1 MVWIAWNSSECLIRA
16 SSLELVC
23 SVLFVR
29 LGWLDR
35 GGLFKFVQVR
45 SFGLVSWFDL
55 VYADLFGFVDH
66 SCLVLDSLDWLVRV
80 GRL

>member
-1 MVWIAWNSSECLIRA
+1 MVRIARNSSECLIRA

-66 SCLVLDSLDWLVRV
+66 S
-80 GRL
+80 